1 MKAVGPAFVLSPI
14 TNKHHLTFTVVQ
26 RNGLLHF
33 CITAA
38 HALLEGLR
46 VGLQEMYNV
55 HPVDLGEAFDEDSI

>member
-14 TNKHHLTFTVVQ
+14 PKRHHLTFTVVQ
-26 RNGLLHF
+26 RNGLLYF
-33 CITAA
+33 CIAAA
-38 HALLEGLR
+38 HALLEGLC